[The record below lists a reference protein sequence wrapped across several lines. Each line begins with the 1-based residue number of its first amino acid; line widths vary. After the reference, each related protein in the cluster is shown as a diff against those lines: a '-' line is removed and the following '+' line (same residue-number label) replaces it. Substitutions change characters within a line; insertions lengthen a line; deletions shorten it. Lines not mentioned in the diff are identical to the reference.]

1 MTTGGVSGTESSTA
15 PPSRAALR
23 HPPFLPFVVVG
34 RTRRVSHA
42 TPSQCPSRS
51 QPALGTTD
59 TQGFVGCLR
68 HHQPA
73 SLRQQHQPRVLRLDT
88 VLPFLGGVVL
98 KSFRTSSLPPLS
110 LGETQAASSEAGGE
124 KKKKRIRVRVFWK
137 EKRKTML
144 GGGGGGGGGDGE
156 SVGGRMA
163 MLAGIPLQMSPGPV
177 GEMVG
182 TSGGGGGGGALLPQQ
197 QQQQQPQRGRE
208 ERMPQWGQQETRDLI
223 AIRADLERDPAVTR
237 RNKTMWEGVAA
248 RMRERGYRRT
258 PDQCKCK
265 WKNLVNRYKGKET
278 ADPETGR
285 QCPFFDE
292 LNAVFVERA
301 KNMQR
306 LLLESESGASQSK
319 KKPKRLGRD
328 RSSDEFSDDD
338 EEEDNDS
345 EEELLPRGRRKKADQ
360 RGGHQQHRGKAA
372 AAAAAAGGIQ
382 ELLQEF
388 LRQQQ
393 QMEMQWFEMMERR
406 TRERRMFEQEW
417 RQSMEKLERER
428 LMLEQAWRE
437 REEQRRMREE
447 SRAEKRDALLT
458 TLLNK
463 LIEDDL

>member
-1 MTTGGVSGTESSTA
+1 MT
-15 PPSRAALR
+15 
-23 HPPFLPFVVVG
+23 
-34 RTRRVSHA
+34 
-42 TPSQCPSRS
+42 
-51 QPALGTTD
+51 
-59 TQGFVGCLR
+59 
-68 HHQPA
+68 
-73 SLRQQHQPRVLRLDT
+73 
-88 VLPFLGGVVL
+88 
-98 KSFRTSSLPPLS
+98 
-110 LGETQAASSEAGGE
+110 
-124 KKKKRIRVRVFWK
+124 
-137 EKRKTML
+137 
-144 GGGGGGGGGDGE
+144 
-156 SVGGRMA
+156 
-163 MLAGIPLQMSPGPV
+163 MLAGIPLQMNPGPV

-182 TSGGGGGGGALLPQQ
+182 TSGGGGGGGGGGVLLPQQ
-197 QQQQQPQRGRE
+197 QRGRE
-208 ERMPQWGQQETRDLI
+208 ERVPQWGQQETRDLI
-223 AIRADLERDPAVTR
+223 AIRANLERDPAVAR

-265 WKNLVNRYKGKET
+265 WKNLVNRYKVSPLFLFLSPCCGSGDFGRYRVLDCIGVCSLLPILFGKGKET

-319 KKPKRLGRD
+319 KKPKRVGRD
-328 RSSDEFSDDD
+328 RSSDEISDDD
-338 EEEDNDS
+338 DEDDNDS
-345 EEELLPRGRRKKADQ
+345 DDELLPKGRRKKADH

-372 AAAAAAGGIQ
+372 AAAAAAGSIQ

-388 LRQQQ
+388 LQQQQ
-393 QMEMQWFEMMERR
+393 QMEMQWFDMMERR
-406 TRERRMFEQEW
+406 AQERRMFEQEW

-463 LIEDDL
+463 FIEDDL